1 MTQGLVPFEYRED
14 IIILYADDTTTGT
27 SSKSIEK
34 TVKNLK
40 EDANNVLRYMASN
53 GLIANAKTM
62 WWEINC
68 PTITCI

>member
-1 MTQGLVPFEYRED
+1 MPFEYRED

-34 TVKNLK
+34 TIKNLK
-40 EDANNVLRYMASN
+40 EDANNALRYMASN
-53 GLIANAKTM
+53 GQIANAKTM
-62 WWEINC
+62 WWEISG